1 MADGEEKKDGILTW
15 QQAVA
20 KVGKPLSRHQWES
33 ELETYHTWLEN
44 TPCGTFPTCIEGACG
59 IYRIA
64 SAGRESIGY
73 FLDPLQAEACAYA
86 CYGAAWQDDGRQLM
100 PYEMFEPISD

>member
-1 MADGEEKKDGILTW
+1 MRSIPD
-15 QQAVA
+15 VH
-20 KVGKPLSRHQWES
+20 RR
-33 ELETYHTWLEN
+33 
-44 TPCGTFPTCIEGACG
+44 ACG
-59 IYRIA
+59 IYQIA